1 MEHQQ
6 AARMPALQHFISVF
20 ERRSEIFA
28 DISSGAKCLILFFK
42 KKTFC
47 TRCLG

>member
-20 ERRSEIFA
+20 ERGSEMFA
-28 DISSGAKCLILFFK
+28 DISSGAVLRRKHFVQDV
-42 KKTFC
+42 
-47 TRCLG
+47 